1 MPSLLGRFGV
11 RQIEHELAVDTSA
24 MSLRPEFESRQGR
37 QNLSFG
43 FNFILK
49 DTIYI
54 QGVDSIINGAGKTF
68 IWFIFSFGLS

>member
-1 MPSLLGRFGV
+1 
-11 RQIEHELAVDTSA
+11 